1 MTGGRGDQPSLERLV
16 EGRDLGLEIL
26 HPGGLGI
33 TGELATL
40 CQIGPDSS
48 VLDVASGTGE
58 TACHLQETV
67 GCQVV
72 GVDASAFMIARAK
85 KKARARGLTMGS
97 SVADAHHL
105 PFTDDT
111 FDAVI
116 SECTLCAL
124 EKEVALREMVRVA
137 KAGGYV
143 GMHDLC
149 WTQGTP
155 PHTRDR
161 LAELEGEQPET
172 LECWKRLFAEAGL
185 GRVMALDRSS
195 LMSRW
200 VLDLRQELGLAG
212 QCKVFLQALRAW
224 GISGVRRI
232 WESVRT
238 FQGPHAGYSLIVG
251 HKPSASEWQ

>member
-1 MTGGRGDQPSLERLV
+1 MC
-16 EGRDLGLEIL
+16 LGLEIL

-33 TGELATL
+33 TGERAGL
-40 CQIGPDSS
+40 CRIGPDSR

-58 TACHLQETV
+58 TACHLRETV

-72 GVDASAFMIARAK
+72 GIDASAFMIARAMK
-85 KKARARGLTMGS
+85 EARARGLTMAFG
-97 SVADAHHL
+97 VADARHL

-137 KAGGYV
+137 KPGGYV

-149 WTQGTP
+149 WTEGTP
-155 PHTRDR
+155 AGLRRR

-172 LECWKRLFAEAGL
+172 LEGWKRLFIEVGL
-185 GRVMALDRSS
+185 CEVTALDRSS
-195 LMSRW
+195 LMSPWGR
-200 VLDLRQELGLAG
+200 DLRRELGLAG
-212 QCKVFLQALRAW
+212 QWKVLLQTLHAW
-224 GISGVRRI
+224 GFSGVRRI
-232 WESVRT
+232 RESVQIFRS
-238 FQGPHAGYSLIVG
+238 PDAGYGLIVG
-251 HKPSASEWQ
+251 RKPGAGGWQ